1 LRKTAMNFSS
11 PILPV
16 RLEDYSS
23 QTKRK
28 LLNLVASSGAFQ
40 DETRP
45 EKYLE
50 SNRKKGMS
58 RFYS

>member
-1 LRKTAMNFSS
+1 MNFSS

-45 EKYLE
+45 EKDLE